1 MRKKKLLLNTS
12 TSFIYQIVS
21 VICGLVIPRIFIQ
34 YYGSAINGLVS
45 SISQF
50 LSFITLLEL
59 GVGAVVQSALYKPLA
74 EKNASE
80 ISIIIVSAEKFFKRI
95 ALIFGWYILG
105 LVLIYPIIVNNQFG
119 WAFTAVLIV
128 VISISTFAQ
137 YYFGITYQMLLN
149 ADQRAYIQ
157 FSIQTGMLLLNAL
170 ATIVL
175 AFLGADVI
183 VLKLV
188 SSLIFL
194 LRPIVFTAYAK
205 KYYHIDRSIQYEG
218 EPIKQKW
225 NGLAQHLA
233 SVVLNSTDI
242 VILTLFSTL
251 ENVSIYYVYH
261 AVVNGVKTLIT
272 TVTNSVQAT
281 IGDMIARNEQETLDN
296 FFAFFE
302 WLVHTLVTLLFTC
315 TGLLIL
321 PFVEVYT
328 VNISDAN
335 YYLPSFAILITLAQ
349 ASYCLRLPYNIA
361 VLAAGHYKQT
371 QSSAIIEALINIVL
385 SITLVSKF
393 GLIGVAIGTLVAM
406 CYRTGYFAFYLQKN
420 ILKRSLKHFIQ
431 HIIVDGVSVGLSIVF
446 TYRLTMVDV
455 AFSSWIVLAM
465 EVSVICFAIIFAV
478 NLLVYYKQM
487 RKLFD
492 RLRKKV

>member
-1 MRKKKLLLNTS
+1 MRKKKLFLNTS
-12 TSFIYQIVS
+12 TSLIYQIVS
-21 VICGLVIPRIFIQ
+21 VICGLVIPKIFIE

-74 EKNASE
+74 EKNTSE
-80 ISIIIVSAEKFFKRI
+80 ISKIIVSAEKFFKRI
-95 ALIFGWYILG
+95 ALIFAGYILL
-105 LVLIYPIIVNNQFG
+105 LVVFYPIIVNDQFG
-119 WAFTAVLIV
+119 WAFTATLTV

-194 LRPIVFTAYAK
+194 LRPIVFTACAK
-205 KYYHIDRSIQYEG
+205 KYYHIDQSIQYEG

-233 SVVLNSTDI
+233 SVVLNSTDV

-281 IGDMIARNEQETLDN
+281 IGDMIARNEQETLDS
-296 FFAFFE
+296 FFSFFE

-328 VNISDAN
+328 ANISDVN

-385 SITLVSKF
+385 SIILVRKS

-406 CYRTGYFAFYLQKN
+406 CYRTVYFAFYLQKN
-420 ILKRSLKHFIQ
+420 ILKRSLKHFVQ
-431 HIIVDGVSVGLSIVF
+431 HIIADGVSVGLSIVF
-446 TYRLTMVDV
+446 TYRLTMAEVV
-455 AFSSWIVLAM
+455 FSSWIVLAV
-465 EVSVICFAIIFAV
+465 EVSVICLVIIFAV

>member
-12 TSFIYQIVS
+12 TSLIYQIVS

-74 EKNASE
+74 EKNALE
-80 ISIIIVSAEKFFKRI
+80 ISKIIVSAEKFFKRI
-95 ALIFGWYILG
+95 ALIFAGYILL
-105 LVLIYPIIVNNQFG
+105 LVLFYPIIVNDQFG
-119 WAFTAVLIV
+119 WAFTASLIA

-175 AFLGADVI
+175 AFLGVDVI

-194 LRPIVFTAYAK
+194 LRPIVFTACAK

-233 SVVLNSTDI
+233 SVVLNSTDV

-281 IGDMIARNEQETLDN
+281 IGDMIARNEQETLDS
-296 FFAFFE
+296 FFSFFE

-328 VNISDAN
+328 ANISDVN

-371 QSSAIIEALINIVL
+371 QSSAIIEAVINIVL
-385 SITLVSKF
+385 SIILVSKF

-406 CYRTGYFAFYLQKN
+406 CYRTAYFAFYLQKN
-420 ILKRSLKHFIQ
+420 ILKRSLKHFVQ

-465 EVSVICFAIIFAV
+465 EVSVICFVIIFAV

>member
-12 TSFIYQIVS
+12 TSLIYQIVS

-80 ISIIIVSAEKFFKRI
+80 ISKIIVSAEKFFKRI
-95 ALIFGWYILG
+95 ALIFAGYIFL
-105 LVLIYPIIVNNQFG
+105 LVLFYPIIVNDQFG
-119 WAFTAVLIV
+119 WAFTATLIV

-183 VLKLV
+183 ILKLV

-194 LRPIVFTAYAK
+194 LRPIVFTACAK

-233 SVVLNSTDI
+233 SVVLNSTDV

-281 IGDMIARNEQETLDN
+281 IGDMIARNEQETLDS
-296 FFAFFE
+296 FFSFFE

-328 VNISDAN
+328 ANISDVN

-385 SITLVSKF
+385 SIILVSKF

-406 CYRTGYFAFYLQKN
+406 CYRTAYFAFYLQKN
-420 ILKRSLKHFIQ
+420 ILKRSLKHFVQ

-455 AFSSWIVLAM
+455 VFSSWIVLAM
-465 EVSVICFAIIFAV
+465 EVSVICFVIIFAV

>member
-12 TSFIYQIVS
+12 TSLIYQIVS

-80 ISIIIVSAEKFFKRI
+80 ISKIIVSAEKFFKRI
-95 ALIFGWYILG
+95 ALIFAGYILL
-105 LVLIYPIIVNNQFG
+105 LVLFYPIIVNDQFG
-119 WAFTAVLIV
+119 WAFTATLIV

-194 LRPIVFTAYAK
+194 LRPIVFTACAK

-233 SVVLNSTDI
+233 SVVLNSTDV

-281 IGDMIARNEQETLDN
+281 IGDMIARNEQETLDS
-296 FFAFFE
+296 FFSFFE

-328 VNISDAN
+328 ANISDVN

-385 SITLVSKF
+385 SIILVSKF

-406 CYRTGYFAFYLQKN
+406 CYRTAYFAFYLQKN
-420 ILKRSLKHFIQ
+420 ILKRSLKLFVQ
-431 HIIVDGVSVGLSIVF
+431 HIIVDGISVGLSIVF

-465 EVSVICFAIIFAV
+465 EVSVICFVIIFAV